1 MDAHKTGVTV
11 YPGYRKELDQVIPSI
26 GYDRLHFD
34 DARLPVVE
42 EVRCN
47 ADAEETSDEETRPSS
62 FPSSPE
68 ASHHEERHI
77 ESQVLLASPNNL
89 ELDEAFMPVDPNIH
103 MRAAMQA
110 NLEILTRRLK
120 GQDTPSETVPRL
132 DSLQMIAIGAN
143 LLEKSPRSRLSGEAL
158 TPECPDAA
166 WQAVSTAASSASLHE
181 PFSARATAT
190 EPAATLAKG
199 AGSAAQANQCCDAS
213 QQLLQHKRSQTPSP
227 PHPLQTR
234 LAPQEI
240 SSEPTRGS
248 ISPKSRD
255 RQRLTSIGTQTLSTT
270 PTPIAPSSSST
281 AAAAAPSS
289 SCRSRASVSGPRD
302 LSRAQREVQALQAE
316 IAMQEVQLR
325 GLLTASDGSDEEAF
339 RANRLLHDLES
350 IRTVIATLQEH
361 LASSKNSDIVRRIDA
376 VEEEGLESI
385 FSVIASLREHMSG
398 AGSSCSSSTA
408 APAGPSRTAKPT
420 SDRQQQWDTARQQW
434 DASRAPNSNA
444 NDGGRFANW
453 PTSARQSSAGKGAS
467 SNHQGS
473 TAEAEARS
481 RPGAFRGLL
490 RGSGTGGGAAAGGK
504 RGGHTKPGMDRQ
516 VHTAPSTPGGDRF
529 HRPTAPLRGTIVQG
543 GSAVAN
549 PSTAP
554 ATAREPGERT
564 GQSPPRSRLRSPGRR
579 CESART
585 SPKRSASAPRGGGGG
600 FPSAVN
606 RVAPRQ
612 GAETGPLSSARDR
625 GVRSPTRLDKSK
637 VCFGTSSSKL
647 LGQSGTRPAQ
657 STGIG
662 PCPSSPAFAMS
673 TSPSRQ
679 SSTASGQGVE
689 RSVARVSAS
698 TLRQPIAEISFSAGP
713 TPRSNVPQQPPPS
726 PMPPKRYLFE
736 SSAVPNAV
744 STSKGMAWVIQ
755 P

>member
-554 ATAREPGERT
+554 QQPENREKELDSHRHVPGFDRLAEDARVLGHLQRGLRPLLVGVEEASHPQSTESLRGKEPKQVHSAALETA
-564 GQSPPRSRLRSPGRR
+564 
-579 CESART
+579 ESARRLALI
-585 SPKRSASAPRGGGGG
+585 KARSALGHPPQSCLASQARGLL
-600 FPSAVN
+600 N
-606 RVAPRQ
+606 RLGWALSLITSFRDVD
-612 GAETGPLSSARDR
+612 ESLSS
-625 GVRSPTRLDKSK
+625 
-637 VCFGTSSSKL
+637 
-647 LGQSGTRPAQ
+647 
-657 STGIG
+657 
-662 PCPSSPAFAMS
+662 
-673 TSPSRQ
+673 